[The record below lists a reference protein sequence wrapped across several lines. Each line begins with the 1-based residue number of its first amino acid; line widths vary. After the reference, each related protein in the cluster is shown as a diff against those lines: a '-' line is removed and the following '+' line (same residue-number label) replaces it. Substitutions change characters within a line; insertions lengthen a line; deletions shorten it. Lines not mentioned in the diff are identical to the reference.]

1 MEALYHQ
8 TNGLLSQ
15 TQGYYVR
22 LEQVDGY
29 ITIFV
34 SQNWLNWSSQG
45 SPGDD
50 LERLE
55 VEVEYLNLIITAI
68 CIQCSATY
76 FMLPHTMGDLTQQL
90 VDLPPISTGEGKAG
104 YFVGKQ

>member
-22 LEQVDGY
+22 LEQVDGF
-29 ITIFV
+29 ILFFV
-34 SQNWLNWSSQG
+34 TQNWLSWSSQG

-55 VEVEYLNLIITAI
+55 VEVKSLNLTIII
-68 CIQCSATY
+68 YIQCNATY
-76 FMLPHTMGDLTQQL
+76 FTSLCN
-90 VDLPPISTGEGKAG
+90 
-104 YFVGKQ
+104 

>member
-22 LEQVDGY
+22 LEQG
-29 ITIFV
+29 
-34 SQNWLNWSSQG
+34 G
-45 SPGDD
+45 SGDD

-55 VEVEYLNLIITAI
+55 VEVLHISNTI
-68 CIQCSATY
+68 
-76 FMLPHTMGDLTQQL
+76 LPDL
-90 VDLPPISTGEGKAG
+90 
-104 YFVGKQ
+104 

>member
-22 LEQVDGY
+22 LEQVDGL
-29 ITIFV
+29 ILFFV
-34 SQNWLNWSSQG
+34 TQNWLSWSSQG

-55 VEVEYLNLIITAI
+55 VEVKSLNLIII
-68 CIQCSATY
+68 IYVQCRATY
-76 FMLPHTMGDLTQQL
+76 FISPNKTIDG
-90 VDLPPISTGEGKAG
+90 PPSNLHR
-104 YFVGKQ
+104 

>member
-1 MEALYHQ
+1 MQFSDLTMEALYHQ

-34 SQNWLNWSSQG
+34 SQNWLNWSPQG

-55 VEVEYLNLIITAI
+55 VEVKSLNLIII
-68 CIQCSATY
+68 MYIQYSAHISSHPTID
-76 FMLPHTMGDLTQQL
+76 G
-90 VDLPPISTGEGKAG
+90 PPSNLHR
-104 YFVGKQ
+104 

>member
-1 MEALYHQ
+1 MQFSDLVNMEALYHQ

-34 SQNWLNWSSQG
+34 SQNWLNWSPQG

-55 VEVEYLNLIITAI
+55 VEVKSPNLIIITY
-68 CIQCSATY
+68 IQCSATY
-76 FMLPHTMGDLTQQL
+76 F
-90 VDLPPISTGEGKAG
+90 ISP
-104 YFVGKQ
+104 YN

>member
-1 MEALYHQ
+1 MQFSDLTMEALYHQ

-34 SQNWLNWSSQG
+34 SQNWLSWSSQG

-55 VEVEYLNLIITAI
+55 VEVKSLNLIII
-68 CIQCSATY
+68 IYIQYSARISSHPTI
-76 FMLPHTMGDLTQQL
+76 GG
-90 VDLPPISTGEGKAG
+90 PPSNLHR
-104 YFVGKQ
+104 